1 MGSLWQDLRHA
12 VRVLARNRGDTLAI
26 AGLLAL
32 GLGAITVT
40 FSLFDAILLRP
51 LPVRRPEE
59 LVRIVQHLPKL
70 GVQASFPY
78 SYYQALHDHSTA
90 LAFTFAEAGKYYH
103 FVMNEPA

>member
-1 MGSLWQDLRHA
+1 MMGNLWQDLRYA

-32 GLGAITVT
+32 GLGAVTVT

-78 SYYQALHDHSTA
+78 SYYQPYTITLRPSR
-90 LAFTFAEAGKYYH
+90 LASPRRGNTTISL
-103 FVMNEPA
+103 